1 MKIFNIDD
9 DDDDWFVFEIYV
21 LIEIYF
27 FYFLNQHLNRKD
39 TDFPS
44 EFFQIAACFHYLPDR
59 ENKNI
64 LILRMRF
71 NRKEPLGVASIET
84 MVRNFFIYIVE
95 KIVSQ
100 HPNQGFALI
109 FDCWKASL
117 SNVDIDMARFIINT
131 LSNYYSGM
139 FNL

>member
-1 MKIFNIDD
+1 MLF
-9 DDDDWFVFEIYV
+9 
-21 LIEIYF
+21 F
-27 FYFLNQHLNRKD
+27 FYSHLNRKD

-44 EFFQIAACFHYLPDR
+44 EFYQIAGCFHYLPDR

-71 NRKEPLGVASIET
+71 NRKEPVGVASIET
-84 MVRNFFIYIVE
+84 MVRNFFIYVVE

-139 FNL
+139 LKMIQ